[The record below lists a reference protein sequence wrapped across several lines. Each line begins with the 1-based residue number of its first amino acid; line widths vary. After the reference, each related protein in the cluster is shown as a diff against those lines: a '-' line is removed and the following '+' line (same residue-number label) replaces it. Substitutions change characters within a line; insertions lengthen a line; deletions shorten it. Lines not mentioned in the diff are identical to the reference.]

1 MATTASKTSWTQLR
15 VGLTALFAMCML
27 AVLVF
32 YMTSGKSFFRQ
43 EVTLVTYMENAG
55 GLAPGQP
62 VRLNGLPAG
71 KVEKVELSGERDAAR
86 TIRIRFRV
94 DEELLKDIPRDST
107 IMIGSENL
115 LSGRFLAIIRG
126 RGTEAT
132 PAGAELKSRELPEI
146 DDMKEQGVKLLSQA
160 NEILAKIDSIVKQV
174 EVGKG
179 TIGKLLVDETLYN
192 KLVFIGNDVQKLTTA
207 INTGKGMIGKLVY
220 DDKLYTQFEKTM
232 NRVDTLVADVQ
243 AGNGTA
249 GKLLKDTALYDEM
262 RKTLAEARK
271 VIEDVNAGKGTAG
284 KLLKDE
290 ALHNQLQASLKK
302 IDAMLDSIN
311 SGKGTLGQL
320 MVNQQLYDNLNGTTR
335 EMQGLMKDFR
345 ANPKKFLSIK
355 LGLF

>member
-1 MATTASKTSWTQLR
+1 MATSASKTSWTQLR

-32 YMTSGKSFFRQ
+32 YMTSGKSFFRK
-43 EVTLVTYMENAG
+43 EVMLSTFMENAG
-55 GLAPGQP
+55 GLARGQA

-71 KVEKVELSGERDAAR
+71 EIEKVELSGDPRPER
-86 TIRIRFRV
+86 TVRITFRV
-94 DEELLKDIPRDST
+94 DENLLKDIPADST
-107 IMIGSENL
+107 VMIGSENL

-126 RGTEAT
+126 RGAAT
-132 PAGAELKSRELPEI
+132 AAANGELRSRVLPEI
-146 DDMKEQGVKLLSQA
+146 DDMKEQGVKLLAQA
-160 NEILAKIDSIVKQV
+160 NDILAKVDGIVKQV

-192 KLVFIGNDVQKLTTA
+192 KLLLIGNDVQKLTTA
-207 INTGKGMIGKLVY
+207 INSGKGMIGKLVY

-232 NRVDTLVADVQ
+232 GRIDTMVADLQ

-262 RKTLAEARK
+262 RKTITETRRI
-271 VIEDVNAGKGTAG
+271 IEDINAGKGTAG
-284 KLLKDE
+284 KLLKDDQ
-290 ALHNQLQASLKK
+290 LHNQLAVSLKK
-302 IDAMLDSIN
+302 IDGMLDSVN

-320 MVNQQLYDNLNGTTR
+320 MVNQQLYDNLNGVTR

>member
-1 MATTASKTSWTQLR
+1 MSSAKNTSWTQLR
-15 VGLTALFAMCML
+15 VGLTALVAMVVL

-32 YMTSGKSFFRQ
+32 YMTSNKSFFRTD
-43 EVTLVTYMENAG
+43 VSLNAYMENAG
-55 GLAPGQP
+55 GLAPGQA

-71 KVEKVELSGERDAAR
+71 EIEKVELSGDRDRSR
-86 TIRIRFRV
+86 TVRIRFKV
-94 DEELLKDIPRDST
+94 DEKLLKDIPADST
-107 IMIGSENL
+107 VMIGSENL
-115 LSGRFLAIIRG
+115 LSGRFLAILRG
-126 RGTEAT
+126 RGTSSVSAN
-132 PAGAELKSRELPEI
+132 GELRSKELPEI

-192 KLVFIGNDVQKLTTA
+192 KFTAIGADVQKVTAA
-207 INTGKGMIGKLVY
+207 INSGKGMIGKLVY

-232 NRVDTLVADVQ
+232 GRVDTMVLDLQ
-243 AGNGTA
+243 SGNGTA
-249 GKLLKDTALYDEM
+249 GKLLKDPALYDEA
-262 RKTLAEARK
+262 RKTIAELKK
-271 VIEDVNAGKGTAG
+271 VVEELNAGKGTAG

-290 ALHNQLQASLKK
+290 ALHNQLASSLKK
-302 IDAMLDSIN
+302 VDGMLDRIN
-311 SGKGTLGQL
+311 SGQGTLGQL

-335 EMQGLMKDFR
+335 EMEALMKDFR

>member
-1 MATTASKTSWTQLR
+1 MATTTKTSWTQLR

-32 YMTSGKSFFRQ
+32 YMTSGKSFFRK
-43 EVTLVTYMENAG
+43 EIPLVTFLETTG
-55 GLAPGQP
+55 GLARGQA

-71 KVEKVELSGERDAAR
+71 AIDKVELSGDSSIQR
-86 TIRIRFRV
+86 TVKITFHV
-94 DEELLKDIPRDST
+94 EEELLKDIPTDST
-107 IMIGSENL
+107 VMVGSENL
-115 LSGRFLAIIRG
+115 LSGRFLAIVRG
-126 RGTEAT
+126 KGAT
-132 PAGAELKSRELPEI
+132 AVAPGGELKSKVLPEI
-146 DDMKEQGVKLLSQA
+146 DDMKEQGVRLLTQA

-192 KLVFIGNDVQKLTTA
+192 KLVVVGNDVQKMTAA
-207 INTGKGMIGKLVY
+207 INSGKGMIGKLVY

-232 NRVDTLVADVQ
+232 GRVDTMVADLQ

-249 GKLLKDTALYDEM
+249 GKLLKDTALYDEF
-262 RKTLAEARK
+262 RKTVAETRRL
-271 VIEDVNAGKGTAG
+271 IDDLNAGKGTAG

-290 ALHNQLQASLKK
+290 ALHKQLESSLKK
-302 IDAMLDSIN
+302 IDSMLDSIN

-320 MVNQQLYDNLNGTTR
+320 MVNQQLYDNLNGATR
-335 EMQGLMKDFR
+335 EMQGFMKDFR

>member
-1 MATTASKTSWTQLR
+1 MR

-32 YMTSGKSFFRQ
+32 YMTSSKSFFRT
-43 EVTLVTYMENAG
+43 EATLSTFMENAG
-55 GLAPGQP
+55 GLSPGQV

-71 KVEKVELSGERDAAR
+71 EVEKVELSGDRRRER
-86 TIRIRFRV
+86 TVRIKFRV
-94 DEELLKDIPRDST
+94 DEKLLKDIPVDST
-107 IMIGSENL
+107 VMIGSENL
-115 LSGRFLAIIRG
+115 LSGRFLAILRG
-126 RGTEAT
+126 RGTTAVV
-132 PAGAELKSRELPEI
+132 ANGELSSRELPEI

-192 KLVFIGNDVQKLTTA
+192 KLVLISNDVQRLTTA
-207 INTGKGMIGKLVY
+207 VNTGKGMIGKLVY
-220 DDKLYTQFEKTM
+220 DDKLYVQFEKTM
-232 NRVDTLVADVQ
+232 GRVDTMVADVQ
-243 AGNGTA
+243 AGGGTA
-249 GKLLKDTALYDEM
+249 GKLIKDPALYDDARKAIVEM
-262 RKTLAEARK
+262 RK
-271 VIEDVNAGKGTAG
+271 VIEDLNAGKGTAG

-290 ALHNQLQASLKK
+290 TLHNQLAASLKK
-302 IDAMLDSIN
+302 VDGMLDRVN
-311 SGKGTLGQL
+311 AGQGTLGQL
-320 MVNQQLYDNLNGTTR
+320 MVNPQLYENLSGTTR

>member
-1 MATTASKTSWTQLR
+1 MSTSAKKTDWTQLR

-32 YMTSGKSFFRQ
+32 YMTSSKSFFRS
-43 EVTLVTYMENAG
+43 EVTLVTHLENAG
-55 GLAPGQP
+55 GLAPGQA

-71 KVEKVELSGERDAAR
+71 EIEKVELSGDRRRER
-86 TIRIRFRV
+86 TVRIRFRV
-94 DEELLKDIPRDST
+94 DEKLLKDIPADST
-107 IMIGSENL
+107 VMIGSENL
-115 LSGRFLAIIRG
+115 LSGRFLAILRG
-126 RGTEAT
+126 RGTT
-132 PAGAELKSRELPEI
+132 PVAANGELGSRELPEI

-192 KLVFIGNDVQKLTTA
+192 KLVLIGNDVQKLTTA
-207 INTGKGMIGKLVY
+207 VNSGKGMIGKLIY
-220 DDKLYTQFEKTM
+220 DDKLYVQFEKTM
-232 NRVDTLVADVQ
+232 GRVDTMVADVQ
-243 AGNGTA
+243 SGNGTA
-249 GKLLKDTALYDEM
+249 GKLLKDPALYDDS
-262 RKTLAEARK
+262 RKAIAELRK
-271 VIEDVNAGKGTAG
+271 VIEDLNAGKGTAG

-290 ALHNQLQASLKK
+290 ALHNQLAASLKK
-302 IDAMLDSIN
+302 VDGMLDRVN
-311 SGKGTLGQL
+311 SGQGTLGQL
-320 MVNQQLYDNLNGTTR
+320 MVNPQLYENLNGATR